1 MLFEC
6 FGLMLL
12 AAALGSMLVICYR
25 QGLKDG
31 RRVQEGKE
39 LEPVLQLT
47 ASGEEPDP
55 DPESARYDTLL
66 KNIEAYDGTG
76 AGQREV
82 AP

>member
-6 FGLMLL
+6 FGLLLL

-31 RRVQEGKE
+31 RAVGEGKP

-47 ASGEEPDP
+47 ASGEEP